1 MTSQPAANTENN
13 SHKRWVKGSHWII
26 TVSFFALVFTGG
38 EMTMVHPRFY
48 WGEVGNDLT
57 PALFELPVSR
67 NYQHGGWEKSVPFAD
82 VAGGPVSAARTYDI
96 FNQNGWGRSLHFL
109 AGWFLL
115 IPGLIYFFAGIFTGH
130 FRKHLWPK
138 EFSLRLFWQDIIN
151 HVRMQIPPAT
161 DGPHYGLLQKCSYV
175 FVIFFLMPLIVMTGM
190 TMSPAIT
197 AAYPFL
203 LKIFL
208 GAQSART
215 IHFVASASLVLFLV
229 VHLVMIIKSGFKKQ
243 MWAMT
248 IGK

>member
-1 MTSQPAANTENN
+1 MDTGHTKDSEINP
-13 SHKRWVKGSHWII
+13 HKRWVKVSHWII
-26 TVSFFALVFTGG
+26 TLSFFALVFTGI

-67 NYQHGGWEKSVPFAD
+67 NYQHGGWEKAVPFSE

-115 IPGLIYFFAGIFTGH
+115 IPGLIYFFAGIYTGH
-130 FRKHLWPK
+130 FKKHLWPK
-138 EFSLRLFWQDIIN
+138 EFTLRLFWKDIIN
-151 HVRMQIPPAT
+151 HVRMQIPAAT
-161 DGPHYGLLQKCSYV
+161 NGPQYGLLQKSSYV
-175 FVIFFLMPLIVMTGM
+175 VVIFFLMPAIVMTGM

-203 LKIFL
+203 LKIFF

-215 IHFVASASLVLFLV
+215 IHFFTSAALVLFLI

-243 MWAMT
+243 LRAMT
-248 IGK
+248 TGK